1 MICKGGG
8 AYHLLRKPLDTFT
21 VEVIRAKETL
31 QTSFADID
39 DNHGSEELTK
49 VFAYVQVPVRNIG
62 KDERCHLD
70 ATCQFPPRYG
80 NLQMSNQYHH

>member
-49 VFAYVQVPVRNIG
+49 VFAYV
-62 KDERCHLD
+62 
-70 ATCQFPPRYG
+70 
-80 NLQMSNQYHH
+80 